1 MNIPSK
7 IKSEIYSH
15 FIKLRNL
22 FSKGSLDYFKKESLF
37 LYFQDFNSNWGDAVN
52 PWIFEELTNKKVVS
66 AKQIYNFRNKPK
78 FYGIGSIL
86 NSNLENT
93 IIWGSGFI
101 KPPLKITGIPVKILA
116 VRGELSGK
124 ILDENGIK
132 HDRVYGDPA
141 LLMPGIYNP
150 LVKKKYKLGIIPHY
164 TELIEISSLNKFD
177 NSITIISPLVE
188 NQNYMDIIDQIKECE
203 NILSSSL
210 HGLIL
215 ADAYGVPSL
224 RLKFRDKIIG
234 GDFKFDDYYSGVNI
248 QNHKKYNLT
257 EINKFDF
264 EEVLKNMELKN
275 IKFDSDRLKN
285 SLLNYLKHKN
295 HNL

>member
-1 MNIPSK
+1 MNISSK
-7 IKSEIYSH
+7 LKSKTYSH
-15 FIKLRNL
+15 FIKLQNL

-37 LYFQDFNSNWGDAVN
+37 LHFQDFNSNWGDAVN
-52 PWIFEELTNKKVVS
+52 PWIFEKLTNKKVVS
-66 AKQIYNFRNKPK
+66 SKQIYNFRNRPK

-86 NSNLENT
+86 NSDLKNS
-93 IIWGSGFI
+93 IVWGSGFI
-101 KPPLKITGIPVKILA
+101 KPPSKITGIPVKILA

-132 HDRVYGDPA
+132 HEGVYGDPA
-141 LLMPGIYNP
+141 LLMPEIYNP
-150 LVKKKYKLGIIPHY
+150 VMKKKYKLGIIPHY
-164 TELIEISSLNKFD
+164 TELTEISLLSKFD
-177 NSITIISPLVE
+177 NSIRIISPIVK
-188 NQNYMDIIDQIKECE
+188 NHNYLDIIDQIKECE

-215 ADAYGVPSL
+215 ADAYSIPSL

-234 GDFKFDDYYSGVNI
+234 GDFKFEDYYSGVNI

-264 EEVLKNMELKN
+264 EEVLKNVELKN
-275 IKFDSDRLKN
+275 IKFDSYRLKN
-285 SLLNYLKHKN
+285 SLLNYLKH
-295 HNL
+295 

>member
-7 IKSEIYSH
+7 IKSKIYSH
-15 FIKLRNL
+15 FVKFRNL

-37 LYFQDFNSNWGDAVN
+37 LHFQDFNTNWGDAVN
-52 PWIFEELTNKKVVS
+52 PWIFEEITNKKVVS
-66 AKQIYNFRNKPK
+66 AKQIYNFRNIPK

-86 NSNLENT
+86 NSDLENT

-101 KPPLKITGIPVKILA
+101 KPPLKIKGIPVKILA

-132 HDRVYGDPA
+132 HNRIYGDPA
-141 LLMPGIYNP
+141 LLMPGLYNP

-164 TELIEISSLNKFD
+164 TELIEISSLNKFN

-215 ADAYGVPSL
+215 ADAYGIPSL

-257 EINKFDF
+257 VINKFDF

-285 SLLNYLKHKN
+285 SLLNYLKHKKS
-295 HNL
+295 